1 MNKETQ
7 NKIFDRLHQE
17 IKENLIT
24 KDKACLDLQRL
35 HSEFTKNKETA
46 FWHNNDFS
54 KTRQEDL
61 EMQG

>member
-1 MNKETQ
+1 MNQQIK

-24 KDKACLDLQRL
+24 KDKACLDLRRL
-35 HSEFTKNKETA
+35 RNESTKNESL

-54 KTRQEDL
+54 KQKQEDL
-61 EMQG
+61 EMFS